1 MLRGY
6 IKTYYIPLNTSKTSK
21 KINQKKV
28 MSILKKDRLVDYIE
42 YKPSNNTLIVT
53 RNPFGYINRTSKDKY
68 KGVSKN
74 NKGEK
79 SERYFL
85 RNLSRTLGEHD
96 IEMLHDNIKIEKFK
110 ALPDKLDDF
119 NQLFID
125 TTKGKFGELKEINLL
140 KRRILGLTSYF
151 RSAQESLL
159 PRYDENT
166 DLHIVKIPMSNF
178 QLGAYEDA
186 RNAEEKEETRNA
198 RKRKKAGDSGIYGE
212 TTSTYRI
219 FSRAFCNFVFP
230 NELVEDDEG
239 KEVLLTRPMPKENKK
254 IKDQIEQKE
263 EASKK
268 EDTEEEKP
276 TLIIKGVDED
286 ILDGERVQDR
296 LDNVDGRHDL
306 EEVDAIKENIKK
318 NTNNNYQERID
329 KALELLEK
337 YSDRFLMREG
347 LEKYSPKFLA
357 LLENIVN
364 PEHAGLHLIYS
375 QFRTLEGIGIFSMI
389 LEANGFTRFKIKKN
403 SAGLWDLNM
412 TEEDMGKPTYALY
425 TGTEEADE
433 KEIIRNIFNG
443 TWDSVPSSLA
453 TSLRKMAANNNMG
466 EMIKVIM
473 ITSSGS
479 EGITLRNTRYV
490 HIVEPYWHPV
500 RTEQVIGRARRICSH
515 QALEEEYK
523 TVEVFMYLMTFT
535 QIQLEGNPKGETAAE
550 KNPLVS
556 VELKLKDKSKLE
568 SEKAIAEYG
577 STTITTDEAL
587 FEISNIKKN
596 ITSGIL
602 RAVKE
607 SSIDCA
613 IHAGSNAKEGIA
625 CYSFGNAPPSTFSYK
640 PSYGAEEK
648 EQISKINRKQVTW
661 KGHKIKIQGIDHV
674 IKRTDKT
681 NKMVGEIY
689 DLDSYMASK
698 KTGINP
704 ILVGR
709 TEPNPKNPKK
719 IRYLKVGHPDF

>member
-1 MLRGY
+1 
-6 IKTYYIPLNTSKTSK
+6 
-21 KINQKKV
+21 
-28 MSILKKDRLVDYIE
+28 MSIFKKDRLIDYIE
-42 YKPSNNTLIVT
+42 YKSSNNTLVVT

-74 NKGEK
+74 EKGDKGEK
-79 SERYFL
+79 YFL
-85 RNLSRTLGEHD
+85 RRLSRTLQEHD
-96 IEMLHDNIKIEKFK
+96 VEMDLSNVKIDKFK

-119 NQLFID
+119 NQMFID
-125 TTKGKFGELKEINLL
+125 STKGKFGELKEINLL

-159 PRYDENT
+159 PKYDENT
-166 DLHIVKIPMSNF
+166 DLHIVKIPMSDF

-186 RNAEEKEETRNA
+186 RNAERKEETRNA

-254 IKDQIEQKE
+254 IKDQIVEKNE
-263 EASKK
+263 ATKDEASKK
-268 EDTEEEKP
+268 EDVEKS

-296 LDNVDGRHDL
+296 LDNIDGRHDL

-337 YSDRFLMREG
+337 HSDRFLMKEG

-357 LLENIVN
+357 LLENIIN
-364 PEHAGLHLIYS
+364 PDHQGLHLIYS

-389 LEANGFTRFKIKKN
+389 LKANGFARFKIKKN
-403 SAGLWDLNM
+403 AAGLWDLNM
-412 TEEDMGKPTYALY
+412 TEDDMGKPTYALY
-425 TGTEEADE
+425 TGTEEAEE

-443 TWDSVPSSLA
+443 TWDSIPSSLA
-453 TSLRKMAANNNMG
+453 TKLRTISANNNMG

-515 QALEEEYK
+515 QALDDEFK
-523 TVEVFMYLMTFT
+523 TVEVFMYLMTF
-535 QIQLEGNPKGETAAE
+535 
-550 KNPLVS
+550 
-556 VELKLKDKSKLE
+556 
-568 SEKAIAEYG
+568 
-577 STTITTDEAL
+577 
-587 FEISNIKKN
+587 
-596 ITSGIL
+596 
-602 RAVKE
+602 
-607 SSIDCA
+607 
-613 IHAGSNAKEGIA
+613 
-625 CYSFGNAPPSTFSYK
+625 
-640 PSYGAEEK
+640 
-648 EQISKINRKQVTW
+648 
-661 KGHKIKIQGIDHV
+661 
-674 IKRTDKT
+674 KT
-681 NKMVGEIY
+681 N
-689 DLDSYMASK
+689 S
-698 KTGINP
+698 
-704 ILVGR
+704 
-709 TEPNPKNPKK
+709 
-719 IRYLKVGHPDF
+719 